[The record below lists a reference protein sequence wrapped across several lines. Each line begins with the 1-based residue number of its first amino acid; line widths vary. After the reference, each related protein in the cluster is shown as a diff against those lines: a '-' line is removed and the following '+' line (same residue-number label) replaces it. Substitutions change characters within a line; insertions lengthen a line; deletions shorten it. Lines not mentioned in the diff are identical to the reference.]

1 MRDDCSLNTTER
13 VVDVIGQRHAGASG
27 GVSNTCDRSLDKTA
41 SVVGTIGQGHP
52 GARGEVPDRDNRSL
66 RKPARVAMMALLSL
80 TVLVSCSSIPPDAQ
94 RTGAKYGI
102 GTPLTDQDLAAWNI
116 DVAPDGR
123 GLPAGSGD
131 VATGAHVF
139 AAKCAACHGAQGE
152 GGLGDPLI
160 GGQGTL
166 MSAKP
171 KRTVGSYWPYATTLF
186 DYIRRAMPFNAPESL
201 SADEVY
207 AVSAF
212 LLNQNGIV
220 PANTR
225 LDAASLPRVVMPNRD
240 GFVADPRPGRL

>member
-1 MRDDCSLNTTER
+1 MREKLSRYTL
-13 VVDVIGQRHAGASG
+13 
-27 GVSNTCDRSLDKTA
+27 
-41 SVVGTIGQGHP
+41 
-52 GARGEVPDRDNRSL
+52 ARAALAV
-66 RKPARVAMMALLSL
+66 LLSL
-80 TVLVSCSSIPPDAQ
+80 AALTSCSSVTPGVRNVDASHD
-94 RTGAKYGI
+94 I
-102 GTPLTDQDLAAWNI
+102 GTPLSGQDLAAWNI

-131 VATGAHVF
+131 VATGAHIF
-139 AAKCAACHGAQGE
+139 ADKCAACHGAQGQ
-152 GGLGDPLI
+152 GGLGDQLI

-166 MSAKP
+166 TSTKP

-186 DYIRRAMPFNAPESL
+186 DYIRRAMPYNAPESL
-201 SADEVY
+201 SADDVY

>member
-1 MRDDCSLNTTER
+1 MREALFRC
-13 VVDVIGQRHAGASG
+13 
-27 GVSNTCDRSLDKTA
+27 K
-41 SVVGTIGQGHP
+41 SV
-52 GARGEVPDRDNRSL
+52 
-66 RKPARVAMMALLSL
+66 RVALTALLSL
-80 TVLVSCSSIPPDAQ
+80 TALTSCSSVAPSARNAEANHD
-94 RTGAKYGI
+94 I
-102 GTPLTDQDLAAWNI
+102 GTPLTAQDLAAWNI

-131 VATGAHVF
+131 VATGAHIF
-139 AAKCAACHGAQGE
+139 AAKCAACHGARGQ
-152 GGLGDPLI
+152 GGLGDQLI

-166 MSAKP
+166 TSAKP

-186 DYIRRAMPFNAPESL
+186 DYIRRAMPYTAPESL
-201 SADEVY
+201 SPDEVY
-207 AVSAF
+207 ALSAY

>member
-1 MRDDCSLNTTER
+1 MHDGHRKITPARTALATLLSL
-13 VVDVIGQRHAGASG
+13 AMLAS
-27 GVSNTCDRSLDKTA
+27 CA
-41 SVVGTIGQGHP
+41 SSAPV
-52 GARGEVPDRDNRSL
+52 
-66 RKPARVAMMALLSL
+66 ARVA
-80 TVLVSCSSIPPDAQ
+80 Q
-94 RTGAKYGI
+94 HTGAAHEI
-102 GTPLTDQDLAAWNI
+102 GTPLTEQDLAAWNI

-139 AAKCAACHGAQGE
+139 AAKCAACHGAQGQ
-152 GGLGDPLI
+152 GGLGDPLV
-160 GGQGTL
+160 GSQGTL
-166 MSAKP
+166 ASAKP
-171 KRTVGSYWPYATTLF
+171 RRTVGSYWPYATTLF
-186 DYIRRAMPFNAPESL
+186 DYIRRAMPYNAPESL
-201 SADEVY
+201 SANEVY

>member
-1 MRDDCSLNTTER
+1 MRKGRSMRTPVR
-13 VVDVIGQRHAGASG
+13 GA
-27 GVSNTCDRSLDKTA
+27 LA
-41 SVVGTIGQGHP
+41 
-52 GARGEVPDRDNRSL
+52 
-66 RKPARVAMMALLSL
+66 ALLSL
-80 TVLVSCSSIPPDAQ
+80 TALASCSSIAPGGQYAEASHD
-94 RTGAKYGI
+94 I
-102 GTPLTDQDLAAWNI
+102 GTPVTDQDLAAWNI

-131 VATGAHVF
+131 VATGAHLF
-139 AAKCAACHGAQGE
+139 AAKCAACHGAQGQ

-166 MSAKP
+166 ASAKP
-171 KRTVGSYWPYATTLF
+171 RRTVGSYWPYATTLF
-186 DYIRRAMPFNAPESL
+186 DYIRRAMPYNAPESL

-207 AVSAF
+207 ALSAF

-225 LDAASLPRVVMPNRD
+225 LDAASLPRVVMPNHD

>member
-1 MRDDCSLNTTER
+1 MRDGPSP
-13 VVDVIGQRHAGASG
+13 
-27 GVSNTCDRSLDKTA
+27 
-41 SVVGTIGQGHP
+41 GT
-52 GARGEVPDRDNRSL
+52 
-66 RKPARVAMMALLSL
+66 PARLMLAALLSL
-80 TVLVSCSSIPPDAQ
+80 TALTSCSSIAPGVEN
-94 RTGAKYGI
+94 TGLIHDI

-139 AAKCAACHGAQGE
+139 AAKCAACHGAQGQ
-152 GGLGDPLI
+152 GGLGDQLV

-166 MSAKP
+166 TSAKP

-186 DYIRRAMPFNAPESL
+186 DYIRRAMPYNAPESL

-207 AVSAF
+207 ALSAF

-225 LDAASLPRVVMPNRD
+225 LDAASLPRVAMPNRG
-240 GFVADPRPGRL
+240 GFVADPRPGQL

>member
-1 MRDDCSLNTTER
+1 MRDGRRLT
-13 VVDVIGQRHAGASG
+13 GM
-27 GVSNTCDRSLDKTA
+27 
-41 SVVGTIGQGHP
+41 
-52 GARGEVPDRDNRSL
+52 
-66 RKPARVAMMALLSL
+66 PARTARTALA
-80 TVLVSCSSIPPDAQ
+80 VLVSLSALASCSSIAPGDQ
-94 RTGAKYGI
+94 SGRSIHEI

-131 VATGAHVF
+131 VATGAHIF
-139 AAKCAACHGAQGE
+139 AAKCAACHGALGE
-152 GGLGDPLI
+152 GGLGDQLV

-166 MSAKP
+166 TSAKP

-186 DYIRRAMPFNAPESL
+186 DYIRRAMPYNAPESL

-207 AVSAF
+207 ALSAF

-225 LDAASLPRVVMPNRD
+225 LDAASLPRVAMPNRG
-240 GFVADPRPGRL
+240 GFVADPRPGQL

>member
-1 MRDDCSLNTTER
+1 MRERLSRYTLARAALAVLLALTALTSCS
-13 VVDVIGQRHAGASG
+13 
-27 GVSNTCDRSLDKTA
+27 
-41 SVVGTIGQGHP
+41 SVTP
-52 GARGEVPDRDNRSL
+52 GARS
-66 RKPARVAMMALLSL
+66 A
-80 TVLVSCSSIPPDAQ
+80 DASHD
-94 RTGAKYGI
+94 I
-102 GTPLTDQDLAAWNI
+102 GTPLTEQDLAAWNI
-116 DVAPDGR
+116 DIAPNGR

-131 VATGAHVF
+131 VAAGAHIF
-139 AAKCAACHGAQGE
+139 AAKCAACHGAQGQ
-152 GGLGDPLI
+152 GGLGDQLI

-166 MSAKP
+166 TSAKP

-186 DYIRRAMPFNAPESL
+186 DYIRRAMPYNAPESL

>member
-1 MRDDCSLNTTER
+1 MRK
-13 VVDVIGQRHAGASG
+13 G
-27 GVSNTCDRSLDKTA
+27 RSMRTP
-41 SVVGTIGQGHP
+41 V
-52 GARGEVPDRDNRSL
+52 
-66 RKPARVAMMALLSL
+66 RVALAALLSL
-80 TVLVSCSSIPPDAQ
+80 TALASCSSIAPGGQYAEASHD
-94 RTGAKYGI
+94 I

-131 VATGAHVF
+131 VATGAHLF
-139 AAKCAACHGAQGE
+139 AAKCAACHGAQGQ

-166 MSAKP
+166 ASAKP

-186 DYIRRAMPFNAPESL
+186 DYIRRAMPYNAPESL

-207 AVSAF
+207 ALSAF

-225 LDAASLPRVVMPNRD
+225 LDAASLPRVVMPNHD
-240 GFVADPRPGRL
+240 GFVVDPRPGRL